1 MITYDD
7 AATVRQKMCT
17 NMQLQ
22 ARLLSWTTYIAT
34 SIVLVRLL
42 YVLNVV
48 INLPPHS
55 ITFLTYLEGKFFS
68 WIFQLP
74 KFNP

>member
-22 ARLLSWTTYIAT
+22 ARLLSWTTYIAIST
-34 SIVLVRLL
+34 VLVRLL
-42 YVLNVV
+42 YVLSVV
-48 INLPPHS
+48 INLPDIPVLLLF
-55 ITFLTYLEGKFFS
+55 TT
-68 WIFQLP
+68 
-74 KFNP
+74 